1 MCNSM
6 VAQQR
11 QASHYA
17 SSLLKVVLTL
27 LLIKLPLLFCSRILI
42 LLVLRD
48 QVVHVALGLCELH
61 LVHSLA
67 GVPVQESLASEHR
80 REILSHTFEHLLDRS
95 RVSGKGHRHL
105 QALRWDVADGD
116 LDVVGDPL
124 HKVGGVLVLHVEHL
138 LVHLLRR
145 HAAAEERRGRQVAA
159 VPRIRCAH
167 HVLRVEH
174 LLRELRHR
182 ERTVLLGTA
191 RSQRSK
197 TRHEEVQAREW
208 NEVHCNLPEI
218 AIELPWKAQACRHTA
233 HCCAH
238 QVVQVTVGG
247 CCQLECTETDVIQC
261 LVVQEEALVSVFH
274 KLMER

>member
-105 QALRWDVADGD
+105 QAFWRDVTDRR
-116 LDVVGDPL
+116 LDVVWDPL
-124 HKVGGVLVLHVEHL
+124 DKVGRVLVLHIEHL
-138 LVHLLRR
+138 LIHFLRG
-145 HAAAEERRGRQVAA
+145 HPTAEECSSREVSA
-159 VPRIRCAH
+159 VSWVSRAH
-167 HVLRVEH
+167 HVFRVEH
-174 LLRELRHR
+174 LLCQLGHR